1 MVGPGP
7 GKGAGE
13 TEAETIAA
21 EAEIGARGVR
31 AETEGVTG
39 ATEAL
44 HRLLPVKFDFLTA
57 AEIERTRRTRRTRS
71 PKISGIERI
80 AMILPRRGNQNRR
93 MKERVN
99 PSMGRME

>member
-21 EAEIGARGVR
+21 EAEIEKVAAEIGAGGVR

-39 ATEAL
+39 AAEAL
-44 HRLLPVKFDFLTA
+44 HRRLSVLTFLQQQ
-57 AEIERTRRTRRTRS
+57 R
-71 PKISGIERI
+71 
-80 AMILPRRGNQNRR
+80 
-93 MKERVN
+93 
-99 PSMGRME
+99 